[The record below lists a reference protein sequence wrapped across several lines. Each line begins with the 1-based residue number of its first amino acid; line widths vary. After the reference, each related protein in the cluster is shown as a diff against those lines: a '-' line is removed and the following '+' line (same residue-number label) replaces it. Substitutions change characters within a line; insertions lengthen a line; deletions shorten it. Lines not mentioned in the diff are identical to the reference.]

1 MKRRVELLS
10 VVALTAI
17 LGSGPPT
24 ARAAEVERTWC
35 MTYCDVI
42 YIGCSKTFGWFD
54 EQACEEWKEGCM
66 DGCRAAA

>member
-1 MKRRVELLS
+1 
-10 VVALTAI
+10 
-17 LGSGPPT
+17 
-24 ARAAEVERTWC
+24 
-35 MTYCDVI
+35 VI